1 MHLAG
6 GVLLGRAYRGS
17 NGEARER
24 EEVEVHLPR
33 SAFGWMVAG
42 NKLVGVDGGGG
53 VRVIGGV
60 GEGGLGVEE
69 RRAHEHRE
77 SVRKLLG

>member
-1 MHLAG
+1 M
-6 GVLLGRAYRGS
+6 
-17 NGEARER
+17 
-24 EEVEVHLPR
+24 P
-33 SAFGWMVAG
+33 AFGDGVVGIVVA
-42 NKLVGVDGGGG
+42 GVDGGGG

-69 RRAHEHRE
+69 CHTHEYRE